1 MKSLFLH
8 FVISSLA
15 FPGIFTLRKCIT
27 IGLLTWAFT
36 AHPQDIFV
44 PQGYAGSYDSPI
56 EVGPG
61 LTLQTAVKGYFVNE
75 NRYQFYRKLH
85 EFANDE
91 SFKGR
96 EKEILDGFGGFLTS
110 SEEILENLTQNTSK
124 IELSSASLKIAQNA
138 VDSLANQ
145 VGVLRTTNLQL
156 KEQLNTIEKTK
167 PKKSGWVV
175 PSVIGTLLG
184 AIGGIVLG
192 ASL

>member
-1 MKSLFLH
+1 MIASIRYLTISLL
-8 FVISSLA
+8 S
-15 FPGIFTLRKCIT
+15 FPGIFNLKAMIT
-27 IGLLTWAFT
+27 VGLLTWAFT

-44 PQGYAGSYDSPI
+44 PQGYANSFDLPVVV
-56 EVGPG
+56 EPG

-75 NRYQFYRKLH
+75 KRYQFYRSLH
-85 EFANDE
+85 RFALDE

-110 SEEILENLTQNTSK
+110 SEEILENLTENTSR

-145 VGVLRTTNLQL
+145 VGVLRATNLQL
-156 KEQLNTIEKTK
+156 REQLNTIEKTK